1 MSITAAANIR
11 KYVPLGRVVMS
22 ACARR
27 ALTDKDI
34 YAALARHK
42 TGDWGDVS
50 EADRRANNNALNR
63 GGRLLSVYT
72 GADGDTFWVITE
84 ADKSST
90 TVPLPGDY

>member
-1 MSITAAANIR
+1 MSIAATANIR
-11 KYVPLGRVVMS
+11 KYMPLDKVVMT
-22 ACARR
+22 ACARHT
-27 ALTDKDI
+27 LTDKDI
-34 YAALARHK
+34 SAALARHR
-42 TGDWGDVS
+42 TGDWSDVS